1 MQTRISD
8 KGQVVLP
15 GRRRRKPGPGPGDVL
30 DASMLKSGQIILAPR
45 HPRPVRASIRRDS
58 VTGLPILSAG
68 SRPAQLT
75 SEQVEDILSN
85 LP

>member
-1 MQTRISD
+1 MHTRISD
-8 KGQVVLP
+8 KGQVVLFGP
-15 GRRRRKPGPGPGDVL
+15 LRRKPGLGLVDAL
-30 DASMLKSGQIILAPR
+30 DASVKSDTLAPR
-45 HPRPVRASIRRDS
+45 HRRPPKASIRRDS
-58 VTGLPILSAG
+58 VTGLPILSGG